1 MAECLFGLQFK
12 DFVLVAADS
21 VTAFSV
27 IALHQ
32 DTDKSFRLGKK
43 LLLLTN
49 GESGDT
55 EQFGEYVE
63 KNLKLYHIRNGYDL
77 SPSAAAYWVR
87 NQLAEFLRS
96 RTPYQ
101 VNMLLAGHDHIEGPS
116 LFFIDYLG
124 TMAKMPFAVHGYAAS
139 FSFGLLDKHYRA
151 DMNEEEGV
159 RLLQYC
165 INELYKR
172 FILNIPKFK
181 IHKIDA
187 NGVTPLDDIYPAVR
201 A

>member
-1 MAECLFGLQFK
+1 MAECLFGVQFK
-12 DFVLVAADS
+12 DFILVAADT

-27 IALHQ
+27 IALQQ
-32 DTDKSFRLGKK
+32 DTDKTFRLGEK
-43 LLLLTN
+43 LLLLAN
-49 GESGDT
+49 GEPGDT
-55 EQFGEYVE
+55 EQFCEYIE
-63 KNLKLYHIRNGYDL
+63 KNLKLYRIRNGYDL
-77 SPSAAAYWVR
+77 SPAAAAYFVR

-139 FSFGLLDKHYRA
+139 FSFGLLDKHYRP
-151 DMNEEEGV
+151 DMTEAEGV
-159 RLLQYC
+159 QLLQFC

-181 IHKIDA
+181 LHKIDKD
-187 NGVTPLDDIYPAVR
+187 GVHPLGDIYPTVKA
-201 A
+201 

>member
-1 MAECLFGLQFK
+1 MGECLFGIQFK
-12 DFVLVAADS
+12 DFVLVAADT
-21 VTAFSV
+21 VTAFS
-27 IALHQ
+27 IISLHQ
-32 DTDKSFRLGKK
+32 DTDKTYQLGEK

-63 KNLKLYHIRNGYDL
+63 KNLKLYRMRHGYDL
-77 SPSAAAYWVR
+77 SPSAAAYFVR
-87 NQLAEFLRS
+87 AQIAEFLRS

-101 VNMLLAGHDHIEGPS
+101 VNMLLAGHDIIEGPS
-116 LFFIDYLG
+116 LFYIDYMG
-124 TMAKMPFAVHGYAAS
+124 TLAKMPFAVHGYAAS
-139 FSFGLLDKHYRA
+139 FTFGLLDKHYRP
-151 DMNEEEGV
+151 DMTQEEGIQ
-159 RLLQYC
+159 LLQFC

-181 IHKIDA
+181 IHKVDKDGIRVL
-187 NGVTPLDDIYPAVR
+187 GDIYPTAK